1 LLFALG
7 PREVSNEVRNAHDV
21 ALREA
26 FDVLQSLARGR
37 REHGG
42 SRLVDGDGL
51 VGAAYRHRTS
61 RAAEPHL
68 HTHVVIANLVYAL
81 EDRRWSALDAR
92 PLYSWAKP
100 VGCLYNAQLQYE
112 LTRRLGLR
120 WSPVTKGM
128 AEIDGFGTKL
138 LRAFSTRRRE
148 IEADL
153 DESGRSGAKAAQKSA
168 YRTRKPKDLSLDGEQ
183 LIDSWQRRAAEH
195 GLDPRRLARLLGRTR
210 VALVPSVGSPEA
222 DALYRWL
229 ARPEGLTAKRSTFD
243 VRHVIEAI
251 CEALPDG
258 GRVQDVLGLADGFL
272 SSEHVVALDVDS
284 SRSLR
289 RADGR
294 LVPSGD
300 VLVRFTTPEM
310 VVTEQRLLARA
321 A

>member
-1 LLFALG
+1 
-7 PREVSNEVRNAHDV
+7 
-21 ALREA
+21 
-26 FDVLQSLARGR
+26 
-37 REHGG
+37 
-42 SRLVDGDGL
+42 
-51 VGAAYRHRTS
+51 
-61 RAAEPHL
+61 
-68 HTHVVIANLVYAL
+68 
-81 EDRRWSALDAR
+81 
-92 PLYSWAKP
+92 
-100 VGCLYNAQLQYE
+100 
-112 LTRRLGLR
+112 
-120 WSPVTKGM
+120 
-128 AEIDGFGTKL
+128 
-138 LRAFSTRRRE
+138 
-148 IEADL
+148 
-153 DESGRSGAKAAQKSA
+153 
-168 YRTRKPKDLSLDGEQ
+168 
-183 LIDSWQRRAAEH
+183 
-195 GLDPRRLARLLGRTR
+195 